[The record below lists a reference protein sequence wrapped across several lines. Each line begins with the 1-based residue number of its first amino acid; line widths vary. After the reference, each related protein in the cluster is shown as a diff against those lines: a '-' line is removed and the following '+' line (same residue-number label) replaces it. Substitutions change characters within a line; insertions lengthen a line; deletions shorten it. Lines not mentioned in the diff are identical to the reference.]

1 MRSFDEVARS
11 GSAGRGAPTWSL
23 VGRDEEF
30 LLTRRFLRQAAVN
43 GGALLISGEA
53 GVGKTALLDAVGDAA
68 AETGTRVLRAAG
80 VEFEADVSYSGLN
93 QLLFPLYDA
102 FAELAPVHRDALR
115 VALGFGPGQP
125 PDRLLVSNAVLL
137 LLRSLATARPLLLVV
152 DDLPWLDRA
161 SSAVL
166 GFVARRL
173 VGTSVGFLAASR
185 SQTAGF
191 FELGGI
197 PELELQPLPPAAADE
212 LINQRFPGLAPAV
225 RRRLLSEA
233 RGNPLALLELPTA
246 LSGPQRL
253 AAASLPAVLP
263 LTRRLQTLFASRVA
277 QLPEPCR
284 RLLLLG
290 ALDGTGELGVLLAA
304 AGEHDLDDL
313 EPAERDQLVRV
324 HGNTRRFT
332 FRHPLIE
339 SAVVE
344 VATSGELRWAHSALA
359 RTLVGQPERSAWHL
373 GEATVGPDE
382 RVAALL
388 EQAAHRI
395 LRRGDAV
402 GAIASLTRSADL
414 TPDPVDRGRRLAQA
428 AYIGADAGGE
438 LTNASQLLA
447 DARRASPGGSLYAT
461 TAAVY
466 LLLNSDGDVRT
477 AHRLLVGAI
486 ESGDHGYRADDH
498 ALLDAMH
505 TLLLLCFFSGEPA
518 LWEPFFAAL
527 DRLTPKAPELLTV
540 AAATFGDPVRT
551 AQAAAGRFDAIVAGM
566 SDEVDP
572 TEIVRIGIAAIYLD
586 RLSDCRDADWRVVRL
601 GRDGAAPARRHL
613 GVLLHLCFDDYHGGR
628 WDEAA
633 ELAEEGVRLCD
644 EHGFRFFTWYF
655 QYIQALLAAAR
666 GDGEGSDTLTEV
678 ILRFAVPRGARAAEF
693 YAYHVRGLNDLARGD
708 HESAYQHASL
718 LSPAGTFA
726 PYAPHAM
733 WACLDLVEAAVRTG
747 RHTEAAAHAAAIRDA
762 DLATVSSRLALLAAA
777 ASAVAAPD
785 DAAEE
790 LFEAALALPDVERWP
805 FDLARVRLAYGERLR
820 RARAT
825 AKSRAQLRAALAT
838 FELLDARPWVERASN
853 ELRATGLAKPR
864 SVTRSTVL
872 TPQEREIAELA
883 GSGLTNKQIGEKLFL
898 SHRTVGTHLYQIFP
912 KLGIT
917 SRAALRD
924 ALAALGDDEASE
936 PDEAPTP

>member
-1 MRSFDEVARS
+1 MDLRIADES
-11 GSAGRGAPTWSL
+11 GAPTGSL
-23 VGRDEEF
+23 VGRADE
-30 LLTRRFLRQAAVN
+30 LLSTHRFLRQAAVN
-43 GGALLISGEA
+43 GGALLISGEP
-53 GVGKTALLDAVGDAA
+53 GVGKTALLDAVAEAA

-102 FAELAPVHRDALR
+102 FGELAPAHREALR
-115 VALGFGPGQP
+115 VALGFGTGQP

-137 LLRSLATARPLLLVV
+137 LLRATAVAQPLLLIV

-173 VGTSVGFLAASR
+173 VGTSVGFLAACR
-185 SQTAGF
+185 SQTASF
-191 FELGGI
+191 FEHGGI
-197 PELELQPLPPAAADE
+197 PEFELQPLPAAAAEE
-212 LINQRFPGLAPAV
+212 LIDRRFPDLAPAV

-233 RGNPLALLELPTA
+233 RGNPLALLELPSA
-246 LSGPQRL
+246 LTGPQRL

-263 LTRRLQTLFASRVA
+263 LTRRLQALFASRVSR
-277 QLPEPCR
+277 LPEPCR
-284 RLLLLG
+284 WLLLLG
-290 ALDGTGELGVLLAA
+290 ALDGTGDLGVLLTA
-304 AGEHDLDDL
+304 AGEYDLDDL
-313 EPAERDQLVRV
+313 APAERDQLVHV
-324 HGNTRRFT
+324 HGNSRRFA

-344 VATSGELRWAHSALA
+344 VATSSELRWAHTALA
-359 RTLVGQPERSAWHL
+359 RTLVTQPERRAWHL

-382 RVAALL
+382 EVAGLL

-402 GAIASLTRSADL
+402 GAVASLTRAAEL
-414 TPDPVDRGRRLAQA
+414 TPDAVDRGRRLAQA

-438 LTNASQLLA
+438 LTNASQLL
-447 DARRASPGGSLYAT
+447 DDSRQASPGGSLYASA
-461 TAAVY
+461 AAVY

-486 ESGDHGYRADDH
+486 ESGDHGYDADDP
-498 ALLDAMH
+498 ALLDALH

-518 LWEPFFAAL
+518 AWEPFFAAL
-527 DRLTPKAPELLTV
+527 GRLTPEVPAPLAV
-540 AAATFGDPVRT
+540 AAASFGDPART
-551 AQAAAGRFDAIVAGM
+551 GQAAASRFDAMVAGM

-572 TEIVRIGIAAIYLD
+572 TQIVRIGIAAIYLD

-601 GRDGAAPARRHL
+601 GREGAAPARRHL
-613 GVLLHLCFDDYHGGR
+613 GVLLHLCFDDYHSGR

-633 ELAEEGVRLCD
+633 KLAEEGLRLCD
-644 EHGFRFFTWYF
+644 EHGFRFFAWYF
-655 QYIQALLAAAR
+655 QYVQALLAAAR
-666 GDGEGSDTLTEV
+666 GDAEASDTLTDAM
-678 ILRFAVPRGARAAEF
+678 LRFAVPRGARAAEV

-708 HESAYQHASL
+708 HESAYQHATAI
-718 LSPAGTFA
+718 SPAGRLA
-726 PYAPHAM
+726 PYVPHAL
-733 WACLDLVEAAVRTG
+733 WGCLDLVEAAVRTN
-747 RHTEAAAHAAAIRDA
+747 RLTEAAAHAAAVDEA
-762 DLATVSSRLALLAAA
+762 NLAGVSPRLALLSAA
-777 ASAVAAPD
+777 ASAFAAPD
-785 DAAEE
+785 DEAEE
-790 LFEAALALPDVERWP
+790 LFEAALALPGVERWP
-805 FDLARVRLAYGERLR
+805 FDLARVRLVYGERLR
-820 RARAT
+820 RLRAT
-825 AKSRAQLRAALAT
+825 ARARTQLRTALAT
-838 FELLDARPWVERASN
+838 FELLGARPWAERAAN
-853 ELRATGLAKPR
+853 ELRATGLTKPR
-864 SVTRSTVL
+864 TGTRSTVL

-924 ALAALGDDEASE
+924 ALAALGDDEAPE
-936 PDEAPTP
+936 PDELL

>member
-1 MRSFDEVARS
+1 MWA
-11 GSAGRGAPTWSL
+11 L

-30 LLTRRFLRQAAVN
+30 VLVRRFLRQAAVN
-43 GGALLISGEA
+43 GGALVISGEP
-53 GVGKTALLDAVGDAA
+53 GVGKTALLDGVAETV

-80 VEFEADVSYSGLN
+80 VEFEADISYSGLN

-102 FAELAPVHRDALR
+102 FGELAPAHREALR
-115 VALGFGPGQP
+115 VALGFGTGQP

-137 LLRSLATARPLLLVV
+137 LLRSMAVARPLLLVV

-173 VGTSVGFLAASR
+173 VGTSVGFLGASR
-185 SQTAGF
+185 SHTASF
-191 FELGGI
+191 FEHGGI
-197 PELELQPLPPAAADE
+197 PELNLRPLPPDAAAE
-212 LINQRFPGLAPAV
+212 LINQRFPELAPAV

-246 LSGPQRL
+246 LSEPQRL

-263 LTRRLQTLFASRVA
+263 LPQRLQSLFASRVS
-277 QLPEPCR
+277 QLPESCR

-290 ALDGTGELGVLLAA
+290 ALDGTGELGVLLTA
-304 AGEHDLDDL
+304 AGEYDLDDL

-324 HGNTRRFT
+324 HSSTRRFT

-344 VATSGELRWAHSALA
+344 VATSGELRWAHNALA
-359 RTLVGQPERSAWHL
+359 RTLVAQPERRAWHL
-373 GEATVGPDE
+373 GEAAVGPDE

-402 GAIASLTRSADL
+402 GAVASLTRSADL
-414 TPDPVDRGRRLAQA
+414 TPDPVERSRRLAQA

-438 LTNASQLLA
+438 LTNASQLLD
-447 DARRASPGGSLYAT
+447 DARRASPGGSLHA
-461 TAAVY
+461 TAAAVH

-486 ESGDHGYRADDH
+486 ESGSHGYDAEDQ
-498 ALLDAMH
+498 ALIDAMH
-505 TLLLLCFFSGEPA
+505 TLLLLCYYSGEPA
-518 LWEPFFAAL
+518 MWEPFFTAL
-527 DRLTPKAPELLTV
+527 DRLTPEPPELLTV
-540 AAATFGDPVRT
+540 AAATFADPART
-551 AQAAAGRFDAIVAGM
+551 GQAAARRLDALVAGLG
-566 SDEVDP
+566 DEGDP
-572 TEIVRIGIAAIYLD
+572 TQIVRIGTASIYMD
-586 RLSDCRDADWRVVRL
+586 RCPDGRDANWRVVRL

-613 GVLLHLCFDDYHGGR
+613 GVLLHLCFDDYHSGR
-628 WDEAA
+628 WSEAA
-633 ELAEEGVRLCD
+633 ELADEGLHLCN

-655 QYIQALLAAAR
+655 QYIQALVAAVR
-666 GDGEGSDTLTEV
+666 GDANTNRTITDA
-678 ILRFAVPRGARAAEF
+678 IHRYAAPRGVRAGEF
-693 YAYHVRGLNDLARGD
+693 FAHHAAGLNELARGD
-708 HESAYQHASL
+708 YESAYQNAIM
-718 LSPAGTFA
+718 LSPAGTIA
-726 PYAPHAM
+726 PYVPHAL
-733 WACLDLVEAAVRTG
+733 WGCLDLVEAALRTN
-747 RHTEAAAHAAAIRDA
+747 RPAEAVAHAAAVEEA
-762 DLATVSSRLALLAAA
+762 NLAGLSSRLALLSAA
-777 ASAVAAPD
+777 ASALVATD
-785 DAAEE
+785 DRAEE

-805 FDLARVRLAYGERLR
+805 FDLARVRLAYGEWLR
-820 RARAT
+820 RTRAT
-825 AKSRAQLRAALAT
+825 AKSRAQLRTALVA
-838 FELLDARPWVERASN
+838 FERLGAQPWVERASN

-864 SVTRSTVL
+864 SATRPAVL

-924 ALAALGDDEASE
+924 ALAALADDGDAGVRLDQ
-936 PDEAPTP
+936 TPEQ

>member
-1 MRSFDEVARS
+1 MDLHTVDHS
-11 GSAGRGAPTWSL
+11 GGPTASL
-23 VGRDEEF
+23 VGRTDE
-30 LLTRRFLRQAAVN
+30 LLSARRFLQQAAVN

-53 GVGKTALLDAVGDAA
+53 GVGKTALLDAIAESA
-68 AETGTRVLRAAG
+68 AETRTLVLRAAG

-93 QLLFPLYDA
+93 QLLFPLYEA
-102 FAELAPVHRDALR
+102 FGELAPVHREALQ
-115 VALGFGPGQP
+115 VALGFGTGQP

-137 LLRSLATARPLLLVV
+137 LLRSMATARPLLLIV

-185 SQTAGF
+185 SQTASF
-191 FELGGI
+191 FEHGGI

-246 LSGPQRL
+246 LTGPQRL

-263 LTRRLQTLFASRVA
+263 LTRRLQTLFASRVS

-284 RLLLLG
+284 RLLLCA
-290 ALDGTGELGVLLAA
+290 ALDGTGELAVLLAA
-304 AGEHDLDDL
+304 AGAHDLDDL
-313 EPAERDQLVRV
+313 EPAERDQLVHV
-324 HGNTRRFT
+324 HSNSRRFA

-344 VATSGELRWAHSALA
+344 VATSSELRWAHGALA
-359 RTLVGQPERSAWHL
+359 RTLIAEPERRAWHL

-382 RVAALL
+382 EVAALL

-395 LRRGDAV
+395 MRRGDAV
-402 GAIASLTRSADL
+402 GAVASLTRAAEL

-438 LTNASQLLA
+438 LTNASQLLD
-447 DARRASPGGSLYAT
+447 DARRASPGGSLYASA
-461 TAAVY
+461 AAVH
-466 LLLNSDGDVRT
+466 LLLNRDGDVRT

-486 ESGDHGYRADDH
+486 ESGGHGYDADDP
-498 ALLDAMH
+498 ALMDAMH

-518 LWEPFFAAL
+518 MWEPFFAAL
-527 DRLTPKAPELLTV
+527 DRLTPEVPELLAV
-540 AAATFGDPVRT
+540 AGASFGDPART
-551 AQAAAGRFDAIVAGM
+551 GQAAAGRFDAIVAGM
-566 SDEVDP
+566 SDEVDS
-572 TEIVRIGIAAIYLD
+572 TQIVRIGVAAIYLD
-586 RLSDCRDADWRVVRL
+586 RLGDCRDADWRVVRL
-601 GRDGAAPARRHL
+601 GREGAAPARRHL
-613 GVLLHLCFDDYHGGR
+613 GVLLHLCFDDYHSGR

-633 ELAEEGVRLCD
+633 ELAEEGIRLCD

-655 QYIQALLAAAR
+655 QYVQALLAAAR
-666 GDGEGSDTLTEV
+666 GDAEASDRLTDAM
-678 ILRFAVPRGARAAEF
+678 LHFAVPRGARAAEF

-708 HESAYQHASL
+708 HESAYQHAIS
-718 LSPAGTFA
+718 LSPAGTLA
-726 PYAPHAM
+726 PYVPHAM
-733 WACLDLVEAAVRTG
+733 WGCLDLVEAAVRTN
-747 RHTEAAAHAAAIRDA
+747 RLTEAAAHAAAISNA
-762 DLATVSSRLALLAAA
+762 NLAGVSSRLALLDAA
-777 ASAVAAPD
+777 ASAFAAPD
-785 DAAEE
+785 DEAGE

-805 FDLARVRLAYGERLR
+805 FELARVRLAYGERLR
-820 RARAT
+820 RLRAT
-825 AKSRAQLRAALAT
+825 GQARAQLRTALAT
-838 FELLDARPWVERASN
+838 FELLGARPWAERAGN

-864 SVTRSTVL
+864 SGTRSAVL

-924 ALAALGDDEASE
+924 ALAALADEGAPE
-936 PDEAPTP
+936 PQ